1 MCNLN
6 NYHKIL
12 SFYKHKKKFSNK
24 SLNIFI
30 MPYSLKQLEGR
41 RDSCIKKIQEFK
53 ESAKERGALELGEL
67 TFNSVVFFSSLIDMK
82 KQDIDS
88 FLSFFPQLP
97 RILEIARQAAIE
109 EKRRRK
115 FEVAIDKYRKERR
128 MKHKRFI
135 EGEEKKETYAVSS
148 YPCFGVKFTSRNG
161 SNNLSFL
168 PLTFIYIFL
177 NLSS

>member
-1 MCNLN
+1 MCNL
-6 NYHKIL
+6 KIL
-12 SFYKHKKKFSNK
+12 SFHKHKKKFSNK

-67 TFNSVVFFSSLIDMK
+67 TFNSAVFFSSLIDMK

-97 RILEIARQAAIE
+97 RILEIARQVAIE
-109 EKRRRK
+109 EKRRK

-128 MKHKRFI
+128 LKYKRFI
-135 EGEEKKETYAVSS
+135 EGEEKKEKKKRKRLMRLAATPTLESS
-148 YPCFGVKFTSRNG
+148 
-161 SNNLSFL
+161 
-168 PLTFIYIFL
+168 
-177 NLSS
+177 SSQEMDQTI